1 MLYSHGQ
8 TGDGTSHTAVHSQCA
23 LTDSS
28 QGDNV
33 FLLLWQP
40 GKAHRGFESWNV
52 AVLSSQG

>member
-52 AVLSSQG
+52 AVLSS